1 MNSNWLIGLKNFVI
15 GTMLTVFLWGLLG
28 FILNLVAVFLS
39 EWGLIELYRLIIFVF
54 YWFIL
59 NWWIYGTS
67 GKQRRYLDSLP
78 RGHKITLKED
88 YLTFLRQEAL
98 PIIIYYT
105 IGSFLQVFVF
115 GFIKGYFQTF
125 FVILAP
131 IGLELS
137 KTGNWSLSFVLFVI
151 GYQAVAV
158 FCRWRIRKEKYNF
171 LFEHMQSNQY

>member
-1 MNSNWLIGLKNFVI
+1 MNNNWLIGFKNFII

-28 FILNLVAVFLS
+28 FILNLVMVFLY

-54 YWFIL
+54 YWCVL

-67 GKQRRYLDSLP
+67 NKQRRYLDSLP
-78 RGHKITLKED
+78 RAHKITLKED
-88 YLTFLRQEAL
+88 YFVFLKQEAL
-98 PIIIYYT
+98 PILVYYT
-105 IGSFLQVFVF
+105 IGLSLQVFVF

-137 KTGNWSLSFVLFVI
+137 KFGNWILSFVLFVI
-151 GYQAVAV
+151 GYQAIAI
-158 FCRWRIRKEKYNF
+158 FYRWRIRKDRYHF
-171 LFEHMQSNQY
+171 LFEHN